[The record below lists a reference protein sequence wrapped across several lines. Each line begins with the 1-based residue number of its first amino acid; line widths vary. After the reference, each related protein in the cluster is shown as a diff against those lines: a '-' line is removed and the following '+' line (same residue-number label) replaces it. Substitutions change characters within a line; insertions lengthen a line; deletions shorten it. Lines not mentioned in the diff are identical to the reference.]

1 MKPTFFQVAV
11 NAPLSAPLTYSF
23 DPSKLDSADIR
34 VTRGTAVQ
42 VPLGKRKVSGVVL
55 GEAQEN
61 TGDFK
66 MKPIDQVISEYPP
79 LHNTYMKW
87 LEWVSHYYMHP
98 IGKVV
103 HSSFPPLKK
112 QGQRKSK
119 NPPVIPDVAPA
130 APPILTEEQSKCL
143 SSILSSSGFQTFLL
157 HGVTGSG
164 KTEVYLKLLETVLAQ
179 GKTALVLVPE
189 ISLTP
194 QLIQRF
200 AARFADKIAVIHSH
214 LTEREKT
221 NQWWGVVS
229 GEKPILIGARSAMF
243 CPIENLGAIIV
254 DEEHEPSFK
263 QDEKLKYHGRD
274 AAVVLGKF
282 HDCPV
287 ILGSATPSLESWHNA
302 QMGKYQLLQMKARV
316 NDRRMP
322 TVEIVDLK
330 QEKEAKKSLDHD
342 PAERPFWMSPILQQE
357 LVENYDRG
365 MQSALFLNRRGT
377 AQMALCT
384 SCGTQFECP
393 NCAISLTL
401 HGHSHLVC
409 HYCDFSQKLPN
420 KCPSCES
427 EDIETIGLGT
437 ELLEMDLEKM
447 FPNARIARAD
457 RDEISGRKDL
467 EALIEDMD
475 QGRIDILVGTQMI
488 AKGLDFPKLTLVGL
502 VLADIGFNLPD
513 FRATERSFQLLTQ
526 VSGRAGRH
534 VQDGGKVIIQTY
546 NPEHISIRYSK
557 VNDYEGFAE
566 EELKERSDLSYP
578 PFGRVVLVKMSS
590 GQNAKTES
598 LASQVYLRCEHLRN
612 SQSKYSNILLLG
624 PCPAPLVKIRNTY
637 RHQLLLKSTDAKSLQ
652 SFCYQLMGDQKWIPT
667 GAKVQLDID
676 PINML

>member
-1 MKPTFFQVAV
+1 MKTTFFEVAV
-11 NAPLSAPLTYSF
+11 NAPLSAPLTYSL
-23 DPSKLDSADIR
+23 DPSKLETDI
-34 VTRGTAVQ
+34 TISRGTAVQ
-42 VPLGKRKVSGVVL
+42 VPLGKRKVHGVVL
-55 GEAQEN
+55 GE
-61 TGDFK
+61 TKPSGDFAL
-66 MKPIDQVISEYPP
+66 KPIEEVISEYPP
-79 LHNTYMKW
+79 LHDTYMKW
-87 LEWVSHYYMHP
+87 VEWLSRYYMHP
-98 IGKVV
+98 IGKVI

-112 QGQRKSK
+112 DSKRKTK
-119 NPPVIPDVAPA
+119 NPPVIPEVETTSAPKLTDEQIDCLN
-130 APPILTEEQSKCL
+130 PILETT
-143 SSILSSSGFQTFLL
+143 GFQPFLL

-164 KTEVYLKLLETVLAQ
+164 KTEVYLQVLEKVLSE

-200 AARFADKIAVIHSH
+200 AARFPEKIAVIHSH

-221 NQWWGVVS
+221 NQWWSVVS
-229 GEKPILIGARSAMF
+229 GDKPILVGARSAMF
-243 CPIENLGAIIV
+243 CPMKDLGIIIV

-302 QMGKYQLLQMKARV
+302 RSGKYKLLQMKHRV
-316 NDRRMP
+316 AERKMP
-322 TVEIVDLK
+322 DVEIVDLK
-330 QEKEAKKSLDHD
+330 ELKEKKKDLDHD
-342 PAERPFWMSPILQQE
+342 PAERPFWMSPRLQEE
-357 LVENYDRG
+357 LTRNLEKG

-384 SCGTQFECP
+384 ACGTQFECP

-401 HGHSHLVC
+401 HGKSHLVC
-409 HYCDFSQKLPN
+409 HYCDFSQQLPH

-427 EDIETIGLGT
+427 EEIETIGLGT
-437 ELLEMDLEKM
+437 ELLETDLQKM
-447 FPNARIARAD
+447 FPEARIARAD

-467 EALIEDMD
+467 EALIEDMES
-475 QGRIDILVGTQMI
+475 GRIDILVGTQMI
-488 AKGLDFPKLTLVGL
+488 AKGLDFPKLTVVGL
-502 VLADIGFNLPD
+502 ILADIGFNLPD

-546 NPEHISIRYSK
+546 NPNHSSIRFAK
-557 VNDYEGFAE
+557 TGDYEAFAE
-566 EELKERSDLSYP
+566 EELKERKELAYP
-578 PFGRVVLVKMSS
+578 PFGRVTMVKMSS
-590 GQNAKTES
+590 SQNAKAES
-598 LASQVYLRCEHLRN
+598 LSSMVYARCDQLRN
-612 SQSKYSNILLLG
+612 SQTKYQSVQLLG

-637 RHQLLLKSTDAKSLQ
+637 RHQLLLKTTDPKALQ
-652 SFCYQLMGDQKWIPT
+652 SFCYQFLGDQKWIPA
-667 GAKVQLDID
+667 GSKVQLDVD

>member
-11 NAPLSAPLTYSF
+11 NAPLNTPLTYSL
-23 DPSKLDSADIR
+23 DLSKIEPETTVS
-34 VTRGTAVQ
+34 RGTAVQ
-42 VPLGKRKVSGVVL
+42 VPLGKRKVPGVVL
-55 GEAQEN
+55 AKTEHSGEFA
-61 TGDFK
+61 
-66 MKPIDQVISEYPP
+66 MKPIEQVITEYPP
-79 LHNTYMKW
+79 LHDVYMRWIEW
-87 LEWVSHYYMHP
+87 LSQYYMHP
-98 IGKVV
+98 IGKVI

-112 QGQRKSK
+112 DSKRKSK
-119 NPPVIPDVAPA
+119 SPPVIPDVEITT
-130 APPILTEEQSKCL
+130 PPDLTDEQKSCL
-143 SSILSSSGFQTFLL
+143 KPIIESSGFHPFLL
-157 HGVTGSG
+157 QGVTGSG
-164 KTEVYLKLLETVLAQ
+164 KTEVYLQVLEKVLSEK
-179 GKTALVLVPE
+179 KTALVLVPE

-200 AARFADKIAVIHSH
+200 AARFPDKIAVIHSH

-221 NQWWGVVS
+221 NQWWSVVS
-229 GEKPILIGARSAMF
+229 GEKPILVGARSAMF
-243 CPIENLGAIIV
+243 CPIKNLGVIIV

-282 HDCPV
+282 HNCPV
-287 ILGSATPSLESWHNA
+287 ILGSATPSLESWYNA
-302 QMGKYQLLQMKARV
+302 QSGKYTLLQMKHRV
-316 NDRRMP
+316 AERKMP
-322 TVEIVDLK
+322 DVEIVDLK
-330 QEKEAKKSLDHD
+330 LLKEKKKDLDHD
-342 PAERPFWMSPILQQE
+342 PAERPFWMSPRLQEE
-357 LVENYDRG
+357 LTLNLERG

-401 HGHSHLVC
+401 HGKSHLVC
-409 HYCDFSQKLPN
+409 HYCDFSQQLPQ

-437 ELLEMDLEKM
+437 ELLETDLQRM
-447 FPNARIARAD
+447 FPHARLARAD

-475 QGRIDILVGTQMI
+475 KGRIDILVGTQMI
-488 AKGLDFPKLTLVGL
+488 AKGLDFPKLTVVGL
-502 VLADIGFNLPD
+502 ILADIGFNLPD
-513 FRATERSFQLLTQ
+513 FRATERSFQLMTQ

-546 NPEHISIRYSK
+546 NPEHPSIKFAKIS
-557 VNDYEGFAE
+557 DYEAFAT
-566 EELKERSDLSYP
+566 EELKERKDLAYP
-578 PFGRVVLVKMSS
+578 PFGRVTMVKMSS
-590 GQNAKTES
+590 THNSRAEDLSS
-598 LASQVYLRCEHLRN
+598 LVYNRCEQLRQSQVKY
-612 SQSKYSNILLLG
+612 QSIQLLG

-652 SFCYQLMGDQKWIPT
+652 SFCYQLIGNQKWIPA
-667 GAKVQLDID
+667 GSKVQLDVD